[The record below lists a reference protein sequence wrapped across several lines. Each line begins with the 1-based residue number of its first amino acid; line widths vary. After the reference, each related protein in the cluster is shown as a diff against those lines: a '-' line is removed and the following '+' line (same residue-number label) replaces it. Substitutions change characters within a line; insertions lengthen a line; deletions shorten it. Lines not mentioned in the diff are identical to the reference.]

1 MVIAYMER
9 SAVIVDLETN
19 VAASLLADR
28 MPGLQETTLPGR
40 AKKASLAPALVQAFA
55 GRFAAKLAGAS
66 GIWVAVVA
74 PL

>member
-9 SAVIVDLETN
+9 LAVIVDLETN
-19 VAASLLADR
+19 VAASLLVDR

-40 AKKASLAPALVQAFA
+40 AKEASLAPAFVQAFA
-55 GRFAAKLAGAS
+55 GIFAGEFAGAS